1 MWCSTERKIMP
12 SQHFSGCL
20 QFNVPC
26 GEESDDLR
34 RTNQK
39 EPRLL
44 GFPFCIKLATAT
56 ATKGRDEGV
65 VGRNSADMF

>member
-1 MWCSTERKIMP
+1 MP
-12 SQHFSGCL
+12 SQHFAGCL
-20 QFNVPC
+20 QFNVAC

-34 RTNQK
+34 GINQK

-44 GFPFCIKLATAT
+44 AFPFCIKLASAT

-65 VGRNSADMF
+65 VERNSAGMF